1 MLLGQRQTWIARAV
15 TFTSLAGCCVMAL
28 FPLPGAVAAP
38 MKPVVLAD
46 ACPWV
51 HQSVSGEQAH
61 MEAASHRYSVEVA
74 RDEDLP
80 LLFRKSET
88 PKGAPLLNIGF

>member
-1 MLLGQRQTWIARAV
+1 MKCSLLALATAL
-15 TFTSLAGCCVMAL
+15 TFGP
-28 FPLPGAVAAP
+28 PLSAQAAP
-38 MKPVVLAD
+38 MKPIVLAD

-51 HQSVSGEQAH
+51 HHSVSGEQSH
-61 MEAASHRYSVEVA
+61 LQSASQRYSVEVA

-80 LLFRKSET
+80 LPFRKSDA